1 MTKYEVEEKTVEYLK
16 TVFDPEIP
24 VNVWDLGMIYKIDV
38 TPHIAPSDSPK
49 GEGNRPDGN
58 TSPLG
63 EDGKG
68 LEGLDIVALYK
79 TFYEKAAFTHYSDKA
94 LDLKQVVNTN
104 KALVHVEVFG
114 RKVVITSMIDNLLK
128 GAVGQ
133 AVQNMN
139 IMFRVEE
146 SLGLRLKPSAF

>member
-139 IMFRVEE
+139 IMFGIDERA
-146 SLGLRLKPSAF
+146 GLNLKASAF